1 MPSAKI
7 LLIEDEPSI
16 AFMYEQKLKS
26 SGFDIRVKPD
36 GLQGW
41 EELTTG
47 PMPDILLLDVVLPK
61 KDGFEILRD
70 IRKHEKLH
78 HLPVILLTNLAQEI
92 DRKEGKRLNA
102 TDYVVKAHITPNQLV
117 EIIEKHLA
125 NIPKNKPL

>member
-1 MPSAKI
+1 MPNASI

-26 SGFDIRVKPD
+26 EGYDIRVKPD

-47 PMPDILLLDVVLPK
+47 PVPDILLLDVVLPK

-70 IRKHEKLH
+70 LRKHEKLH
-78 HLPVILLTNLAQEI
+78 HLPVILLTNLAQEV
-92 DRKEGKRLNA
+92 DRKQGAKLQA
-102 TDYVVKAHITPNQLV
+102 TDYIVKAHITPAQLV
-117 EIIEKHLA
+117 EIIEKHLSRLQ
-125 NIPKNKPL
+125 KK